1 MNLERWGS
9 RYVVRHADV
18 LALVEEGMRRDPD
31 LTCKAIADRMGF
43 SPAWTE
49 KMLKR
54 ERVSLSIVVELCRA
68 VHVDPVEV
76 GL

>member
-9 RYVVRHADV
+9 RYVVRQADV
-18 LALVEEGMRRDPD
+18 AALVEEGMRRDPD
-31 LTCKAIADRMGF
+31 LTRKAIADRMGC

-54 ERVSLSIVVELCRA
+54 ERVSLSIVVDLCRA